1 MLFSE
6 LLCSSESSNLAR
18 RGGIG
23 AFGVAGNRLCLDQQ
37 VEQALTRT
45 TLGFTACP
53 FVKLSSA
60 FLSPLC
66 LL

>member
-6 LLCSSESSNLAR
+6 TRAR
-18 RGGIG
+18 RKVVIELRRGVFG

-37 VEQALTRT
+37 FKQALTRT

-53 FVKLSSA
+53 YCETLQCFLVA
-60 FLSPLC
+60 FTLE
-66 LL
+66 